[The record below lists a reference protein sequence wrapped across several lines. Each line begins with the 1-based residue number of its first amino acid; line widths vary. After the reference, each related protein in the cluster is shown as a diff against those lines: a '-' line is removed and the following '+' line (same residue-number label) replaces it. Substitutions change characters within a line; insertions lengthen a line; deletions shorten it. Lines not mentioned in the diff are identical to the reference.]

1 MVAGTCVEIC
11 SALELSVM
19 KVVVAWN
26 LRCSCGALEFLL
38 MIAVVVV
45 MVIWN
50 LLRRLLWWLELVVG
64 MALRL
69 LC

>member
-1 MVAGTCVEIC
+1 
-11 SALELSVM
+11 M

-50 LLRRLLWWLELVVG
+50 LLWRLLWWLELVVV